1 MITTLADIKT
11 EGNVKVLLIG
21 QPGAGKTCFAASFPG
36 PILFMDFDNKV
47 DSAALFY
54 RDKPELLKQVE
65 VRQLSNAFN
74 ADPIAEFN
82 KIVANELVPAQ
93 RNNTLK
99 YKTIV
104 LDSISAFSHAALMHI
119 LTTNP
124 GIKGVITAQGKMT
137 DQTHYGVLLRE
148 FKRLIPGLLTLP
160 CNIVM
165 CAHIDT
171 YKDQTTGVIIREASM
186 DGSYSQK
193 LPQAFKEVWHMYVD
207 DKGKR
212 WAQTTADSRFA
223 CLRSQI
229 PGLPNPFPIDS
240 GYSEL
245 TKYIK

>member
-1 MITTLADIKT
+1 MITLADIRT
-11 EGNVKVLLIG
+11 EGHVKLLLIG
-21 QPGAGKTCFAASFPG
+21 APGAGKTCFSASMPG
-36 PILFMDFDNKV
+36 PVLFLDFDNKV

-54 RDKPELLKQVE
+54 RNKPELLAGVE
-65 VRQLSNAFN
+65 VRQLSRDFN

-82 KIVANELVPAQ
+82 KIIANELVPAQ
-93 RNNTLK
+93 KAGTLK

-119 LTTNP
+119 LHTNP
-124 GIKGVITAQGKMT
+124 GIKGVQTAQGKMT

-148 FKRLIPGLLTLP
+148 FKRLIPGLLTIP

-165 CAHIDT
+165 CAHVDT
-171 YKDQTTGVIIREASM
+171 YKDAGTGVIIREAAM

-193 LPQAFKEVWHMYVD
+193 LPQAFKEVWSLTVD

-212 WAQTTADSRFA
+212 WAQTRANSQFS

-229 PGLPNPFPIDS
+229 PGLPNPFCIDN
-240 GYSEL
+240 GYAEL
-245 TKYIK
+245 AQYIK